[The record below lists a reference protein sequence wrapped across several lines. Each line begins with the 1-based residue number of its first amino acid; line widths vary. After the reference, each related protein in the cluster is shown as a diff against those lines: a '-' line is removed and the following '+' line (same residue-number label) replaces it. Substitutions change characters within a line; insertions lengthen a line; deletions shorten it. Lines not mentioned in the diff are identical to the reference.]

1 MIVKHKPLNQILE
14 KPKSRIPMFQK
25 AKFQKFTV

>member
-14 KPKSRIPMFQK
+14 KPKSRTPMFEK